1 MLSVGDF
8 SKPFGRR
15 EFLRIG
21 GLGLG
26 GLSLADLL
34 RANGQ
39 AAGGNP
45 LATGRSVVFL
55 FMHGGPS
62 QIETF
67 DPKMEAPS
75 EIRSAT
81 GELSTKLPGITFGG
95 TMPQLAARADKFS
108 IVRSF
113 QTGDSRHDIKPIVG
127 KDSFDANIG
136 SI

>member
-39 AAGGNP
+39 AAGGNQ

-67 DPKMEAPS
+67 ETSQGPHTQNE
-75 EIRSAT
+75 EGHRQ
-81 GELSTKLPGITFGG
+81 GG
-95 TMPQLAARADKFS
+95 KH
-108 IVRSF
+108 
-113 QTGDSRHDIKPIVG
+113 GG
-127 KDSFDANIG
+127 
-136 SI
+136 